1 MTSQLSHSYKTSQ
14 AVHGADA
21 ITTANFKSLVKFFE
35 GLWSTSRNLYD
46 FLHHAQPS
54 QIKLG
59 WCPEKVWKGSSL
71 QGDSFPLR

>member
-1 MTSQLSHSYKTSQ
+1 MTSQLSHNFQASH
-14 AVHGADA
+14 AVHEVDA

-35 GLWSTSRNLYD
+35 GLWSTSRNLFE
-46 FLHHAQPS
+46 FLQHAQPS

-59 WCPEKVWKGSSL
+59 WCPEKVWKGCSL